1 MFTFCTGQR
10 ELKLS
15 LPVKSSKLLFVA
27 KLVDLI
33 RAQLVTRGIMASKKA
48 SAQDSHSAN
57 SAAELLVRVLFK
69 VVTHQQ
75 LGRDEKLVAEDAGK
89 IGVDN
94 LKVRKC
100 FKTNNFCSS
109 VMIYKINL
117 KTVVIKYFNLK
128 GRVPVVTTAKHRF
141 Q

>member
-48 SAQDSHSAN
+48 SAQDSLSAN

-94 LKVRKC
+94 LKVRISQV
-100 FKTNNFCSS
+100 FGQ
-109 VMIYKINL
+109 L
-117 KTVVIKYFNLK
+117 AGVIKSK
-128 GRVPVVTTAKHRF
+128 GTLVAVPRKLAMDCRAVLL
-141 Q
+141 